1 MDNLTTNHVLVGLGG
16 TGGKILKAFKMR
28 MFEEFP
34 EESDRRKQP
43 VALLYV
49 DSTDEMMG
57 IGRPDFRV
65 TGLDASFRRN
75 EFLYI
80 KDVDVEKILD
90 NINNYPSV
98 KGIVDNVSAVKTA
111 IGSLGQAAGQKRRA
125 GRLLFAANAVA
136 YVNALKDAY
145 GRCEKVSN
153 NANKTT
159 FHIFAGLCG
168 GTGSGAVID
177 AIVQTRK
184 AFPEAVISVYAMIPE
199 MNLPQSNIDQG
210 RYYQNGYAALNELN
224 ALQSNRFF
232 PHDVTG
238 AGREARLFSD
248 KVKGVADGLTLYSNV
263 NENGL
268 TINSLTELPKI
279 VSDYVYARVFL
290 INSEDEVN
298 GDMLRA
304 YSFENMDDFALEY
317 DECANADAN
326 GRIPIARTKKIN
338 SFGIKRVMYPEL
350 RVLKHIT
357 YTVGES
363 VLYQFKYNNWR
374 ENLGYVN
381 EEANKD
387 YRDEYFND
395 TNLAKWKLDTKHLTY
410 EIKILGSDKDY
421 PKFSDYWHD
430 KAIGYLDEAKQ
441 ASNALS
447 ELEDIMSDFYAKQFR
462 GVGVEEYYKGKE
474 RAIPDIAKEIR
485 RIIEHELFEKW
496 KVGDISIVELQKVS
510 RLLIERVTEIRK
522 DLDGK
527 LEKEHEEYEAIC
539 NDRDD
544 NMSNWAHKGFLNKK
558 VFGGDTNALSNHQ
571 EILTDLFSCKTSIV
585 ALGFAQ
591 KLAARLFVEVGKLDA
606 DISAFGQK
614 INDSIDETE
623 RLVAAQRKVN
633 KGLEDMKGA
642 IIEVS
647 EEEVMAGFEADLK
660 IDKIDMPNVARQLRE
675 AILPQTEF
683 TSFGNLAQEISV
695 DNVCKAFDLKLAKI
709 VKTKH
714 DERAESDKKVLGLNI
729 LTQLQQKL
737 TTDEQIQRFALEI
750 VKQSGV
756 FLKLNNDQMQL
767 HVRNNEGNLSP
778 TNPASINKKTILVSI
793 PSPDDNEG
801 LKAFA
806 DKLEAAF
813 MNSFSQGN
821 SQCSVK
827 VNRKSPRKDELTI
840 ITVAYCFPM
849 RCISWLS
856 NYKEKYERFLN
867 TGNPNTD
874 ASNAIL
880 LHSEGNGKDLPSLFV
895 VENAEQIAM
904 QNEVQAPPTV
914 AVPPAMPPMHGASG
928 MPPMPQ
934 SAPQVQMYFHIA
946 GQNYGPYDYETCKTL
961 SQNKQITE
969 QTMAW
974 QQGMANWIPAGQV
987 PEIAGLFGP
996 SMPPMPGTTSMPPMP
1011 PTI

>member
-65 TGLDASFRRN
+65 MGLDASFRQN

-90 NINNYPSV
+90 NINNYPAV

-338 SFGIKRVMYPEL
+338 SFGIKRVLYPEL

-904 QNEVQAPPTV
+904 QNEVQAPPAV
-914 AVPPAMPPMHGASG
+914 AVPPAMPSMHGASG

-961 SQNKQITE
+961 SQNKQISE

-1011 PTI
+1011 PII